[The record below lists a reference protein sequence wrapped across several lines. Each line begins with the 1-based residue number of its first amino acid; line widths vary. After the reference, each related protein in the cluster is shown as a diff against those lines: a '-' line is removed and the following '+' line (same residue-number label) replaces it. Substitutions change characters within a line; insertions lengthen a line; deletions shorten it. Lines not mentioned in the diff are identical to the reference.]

1 MALRGAPGSQSPTV
15 ARGKVVVSAEHR
27 CLRNN
32 CILHVSTELLCV
44 APSSGNRYRID
55 DTDSEDDAVDGGD
68 TNLEEEESD
77 DEVAVRRKPKRVRPY
92 ILNEQTCKTNF
103 MVKFHCMCVVI
114 D

>member
-1 MALRGAPGSQSPTV
+1 MAQRGAPGSPRPTA
-15 ARGKVVVSAEHR
+15 ARGKAVVSAEHR

-32 CILHVSTELLCV
+32 WLLHVSTGLMCI

-68 TNLEEEESD
+68 TILEEEESD
-77 DEVAVRRKPKRVRPY
+77 DEVAVKRKPKRVRPIMY
-92 ILNEQTCKTNF
+92 ILNERTCKAWC
-103 MVKFHCMCVVI
+103 KFSLYVRG